1 MKKIVLVTAFALSQ
15 VLAVSAFAQA
25 TRAEVKAQT
34 ASAVKSGKTTEGQ
47 ATAAEAKGTKPAST
61 KARADVKSDTA
72 AANKAGAITDGQAAA
87 GEAKGTKAKSEKSR
101 AEVKAETKDAVK
113 KGEISTGQGTKP

>member
-25 TRAEVKAQT
+25 TRADVKAET
-34 ASAVKSGKTTEGQ
+34 ASAVKSGKTSEGQ
-47 ATAAEAKGTKPAST
+47 ATAAEAKGAKPSST

-72 AANKAGAITDGQAAA
+72 AATKSHAISDGQAAA
-87 GEAKGTKAKSEKSR
+87 ADAKGTKATSTKSR
-101 AEVKAETKDAVK
+101 AEVKTETKDAVK
-113 KGEISTGQGTKP
+113 KGEISSGQAAKP